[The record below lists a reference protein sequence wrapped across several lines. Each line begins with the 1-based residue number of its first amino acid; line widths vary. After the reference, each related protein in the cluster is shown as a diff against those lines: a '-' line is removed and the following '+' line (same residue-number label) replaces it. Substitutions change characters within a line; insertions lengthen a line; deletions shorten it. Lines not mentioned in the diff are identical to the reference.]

1 MEGRPMTKEV
11 VTPMITR
18 EEIDKRLTELARDI
32 EADFKGETLTV
43 VCTLK
48 GAVVFF
54 VDLLKK
60 LNIPL
65 KIDFIEAASYG
76 DAQNSS
82 GIVKINKDI
91 TNTIAGEHVL
101 LVEDIIDTGATLSQ
115 IVAHLSRQKPQ
126 SLRICTLLDKPSRRI
141 IHDIQPDYVGFTIED
156 KFVLG
161 YGLDYQQRYRNLPY
175 IGTMQFIEE

>member
-1 MEGRPMTKEV
+1 MRPLTKES
-11 VTPMITR
+11 VTPMISR
-18 EEIDKRLTELARDI
+18 EQIDARLAELALAI
-32 EADFKGETLTV
+32 EADFTGETLTV

-54 VDLLKK
+54 VDLVKK
-60 LNIPL
+60 LDIPL
-65 KIDFIEAASYG
+65 KMDFIEAASYG

-82 GIVKINKDI
+82 GIVKINKDL

-115 IVAHLSRQKPQ
+115 VAAHLRRQKPK
-126 SLRICTLLDKPSRRI
+126 SFKICVLLDKPSRRI
-141 IHDIQPDYVGFTIED
+141 VHDIQPDYVGFEIED

-161 YGLDYQQRYRNLPY
+161 YGLDYLQRYRNLPY
-175 IGTMQFIEE
+175 IGTMKLIEG